1 MPGRE
6 RSSGEEVWMKPDMS
20 KLSRTLFRKACALML
35 ASATVVLLA
44 AAPHAQTKKP
54 ISRQGLVNAVKING
68 LSTTELVGEIQTRG
82 VAFEMTA
89 DAEQELRSVGARP
102 EVIEAARSN
111 YRAASVVSTSS
122 HTTTTTTPR
131 VNTGAPVPAGPP
143 LSKSEIVTMLQGG
156 IPSSRVEQFVE
167 VRGVNFS
174 VSPQITAEIKSAGG
188 DRSLIGAI
196 TEKSTDQPDTGSNSD
211 SPFGNGKGTTAP
223 GTHDYDDY
231 IDHVSASIS
240 SQDWNS
246 AMTYAQQA
254 VQLDPSK
261 PQAYQLLGTML
272 LYVRQDYAGAEQAM
286 RASIERG
293 GSAAFHVYHDH
304 TGNFQQYCEGTLFV
318 TKSGVTFKA
327 NDGADTFETED
338 SNIKEAKTNG
348 FVGSELGA
356 FHIKPVQQINGRGN
370 FNFAPSTRNKAEAQM
385 IIRLISAY

>member
-1 MPGRE
+1 
-6 RSSGEEVWMKPDMS
+6 MKPGTL
-20 KLSRTLFRKACALML
+20 KVRRTLFTKACALIVAAL
-35 ASATVVLLA
+35 ASVALISGA
-44 AAPHAQTKKP
+44 RAQTKKP

-68 LSTTELVGEIQTRG
+68 LSTTELLGEIRTRG

-89 DAEQELRSVGARP
+89 DAEQELRGVGARP

-111 YRAASVVSTSS
+111 YRAATVASTSS
-122 HTTTTTTPR
+122 QPPRTQPTPR
-131 VNTGAPVPAGPP
+131 ANTGAPVPAGDP
-143 LSKSEIVTMLQGG
+143 LSKSEIITMLQGG
-156 IPSSRVEQFVE
+156 IASSRVEQFVE
-167 VRGVNFS
+167 VRGVNFA
-174 VSPQITAEIKSAGG
+174 VTPQITTEIKAAGG

-196 TEKSTDQPDTGSNSD
+196 TEKSTAQSAGDNSGSYTP
-211 SPFGNGKGTTAP
+211 SPFGGNTTAANSAP
-223 GTHDYDDY
+223 DYDDY

-246 AMTYAQQA
+246 AMNYAQQA
-254 VQLDPSK
+254 VQLDSSK

-272 LYVRQDYAGAEQAM
+272 LYVRQDYTGAEQAM
-286 RASIERG
+286 RAAIERG

-304 TGNFQQYCEGTLFV
+304 TGGFQQYCEGTLFV

-356 FHIKPVQQINGRGN
+356 FHIKPVQQINGRNN
-370 FNFAPSTRNKAEAQM
+370 FNFAPNTRNKAEAQM
-385 IIRLISAY
+385 IIRLIAAY